1 MNNKIY
7 FKKSVSKD
15 IKKIDSAQ
23 RIKIMNQIQKVLS
36 ENSHKGKR
44 LTGDFEGLW
53 RLRIGDYRV
62 IYTVIRDGWLIL
74 RIGHR
79 KDIYE

>member
-23 RIKIMNQIQKVLS
+23 RIKIMNQIQKALS
-36 ENSHKGKR
+36 ENPPKGKK
-44 LTGDFEGLW
+44 LSGDFEGLW

-79 KDIYE
+79 KDVYE

>member
-1 MNNKIY
+1 VNNKIY

-23 RIKIMNQIQKVLS
+23 RIKIMNQIQKALS